1 MKGGMV
7 RPLRINVAGGWYHIT
22 SRGQRRESIYHDAR
36 DRAEFLERV
45 EEMTKRFLV
54 EVHAYVL
61 MPNHYHLLIRS
72 PNANTSQAMQWLN
85 NGYGM
90 WWNRRHEQVGHVFQG
105 RFKAILIEGGGSLLG
120 VSQYLHFNPVAVK
133 GLGWGK
139 REKLAEDH
147 GLKTPPPEIVRKR
160 LETIRSYRWSSY
172 RAYAGYERSPE
183 WLTRSEVLG
192 RVKGGSEGYRK
203 RAEERLARGQSEDI
217 WSKVKW
223 SGVLG
228 SESFARAM
236 RAKAK
241 VLRETHGRKDLRR
254 EVAWA
259 EVVKAVETVKEA
271 KWATFVNH
279 YGDWG
284 RDMTLWIARRR
295 GGMTLRELGEE
306 AGGMDYSAVSEAI
319 RQFDHK
325 RIENPQI
332 RRALRDSLRIL
343 NLET

>member
-1 MKGGMV
+1 MA
-7 RPLRINVAGGWYHIT
+7 RPLRIDIADGWYHIT
-22 SRGQRRESIYHDAR
+22 SRGQRRERIYHDAR

-45 EEMTKRFLV
+45 EELTKRFLV

-72 PNANTSQAMQWLN
+72 PKANTSQAMQWLN

-90 WWNRRHEQVGHVFQG
+90 WWNRRHRQVGHVFQG
-105 RFKAILIEGGGSLLG
+105 RFKAILIEGGANLLG
-120 VSQYLHFNPVAVK
+120 ISQYIHFNPVAVQ

-139 REKLAEDH
+139 REKSAEDL
-147 GLKTPPPEIVRKR
+147 GLKTPSPELVKRR

-183 WLTRSEVLG
+183 WLTRDEVLK
-192 RVKGGSEGYRK
+192 RVKGGSEGYR
-203 RAEERLARGQSEDI
+203 ERTEGRLTQGESEDI
-217 WSKVKW
+217 WSKLKW
-223 SGVLG
+223 SAVLG

-236 RAKAK
+236 RSKAH

-254 EVAWA
+254 EVTWE
-259 EVVKAVETVKEA
+259 EVVKAVETVKGESWE
-271 KWATFVNH
+271 KFGNR

-284 RDMTLWIARRR
+284 RDLALWIARRR
-295 GGMTLRELGEE
+295 AGLTLRELGEQ

-319 RQFDHK
+319 RQFDRK
-325 RIENPQI
+325 RLENPNVQKSV
-332 RRALRDSLRIL
+332 RESLRIL